1 MMYILN
7 LMEQKNMTRAEL
19 SRISMV
25 PESTLRDILNGTSQ
39 VEHCEAITLAL
50 IADVLDT
57 TVEEILNHAVLEE
70 NGSDFESDYE
80 EENEDETEPIVL
92 PNSSVYW
99 FYLFLYALKEDFLGK
114 NQERT
119 FCNAVKKGKC
129 VETFWNTKAYS
140 SALLLVGIADYF
152 CRKNKWP
159 LIPEYEKYRHMRL
172 KRPIYPY
179 DMFDPDMTY
188 QEFES
193 EMNRVE
199 TFAIPELARMNIFL
213 TEKDIRKKK

>member
-39 VEHCEAITLAL
+39 IEHCEAMTLAL
-50 IADVLDT
+50 IADALDT
-57 TVEEILNHAVLEE
+57 TVEEILMHAIPEE
-70 NGSDFESDYE
+70 NGNNAEYDYE
-80 EENEDETEPIVL
+80 EENEHETEPTIL
-92 PNSSVYW
+92 PNSSTYW
-99 FYLFLYALKEDFLGK
+99 FYLFLDGLRKDFLGE

-152 CRKNKWP
+152 CRKNRWP

-172 KRPIYPY
+172 KSPVYPY
-179 DMFDPDMTY
+179 DMFDPNMTY
-188 QEFES
+188 HEFER